1 MRVKIERIT
10 QDECSEGGR
19 RLTIHYSY
27 ADSALGRVFIASTS
41 KGVCRMEFTADNDV
55 CLDNLRSVF
64 PRAVYINRRDV
75 IQDKALKALSGINTG
90 DFDICLNI
98 SGTDFQIKVW
108 SVLTEI
114 PYGTTVSYADVAAR
128 IGNVRACRAVGN
140 AIGSNPVAV
149 VIPCHRVV
157 KSNGDIGGYHW
168 GTERK
173 AALLEW
179 ERLQILNDRD

>member
-1 MRVKIERIT
+1 M
-10 QDECSEGGR
+10 
-19 RLTIHYSY
+19 
-27 ADSALGRVFIASTS
+27 
-41 KGVCRMEFTADNDV
+41 
-55 CLDNLRSVF
+55 
-64 PRAVYINRRDV
+64 
-75 IQDKALKALSGINTG
+75 
-90 DFDICLNI
+90 
-98 SGTDFQIKVW
+98 
-108 SVLTEI
+108 LTEI

-173 AALLEW
+173 AALLER
-179 ERLQILNDRD
+179 ERLEILNDRN